1 MVLHIASVRPTVA
14 IAWGPS
20 RPTQKTF
27 TTAKTDSSATSST
40 IGTASNIRERPMGP
54 SV

>member
-1 MVLHIASVRPTVA
+1 MASVSPTVA
-14 IAWGPS
+14 TAFGPS

-40 IGTASNIRERPMGP
+40 IGTASNSSERPIGP
-54 SV
+54 AV